1 MYQIDLYQKDFVLKQ
16 PVLNVTIQL
25 PSVKSYTHV

>member
-16 PVLNVTIQL
+16 PVLHVTIQL
-25 PSVKSYTHV
+25 PSVKSYIHV

>member
-16 PVLNVTIQL
+16 QVLHVTIQL
-25 PSVKSYTHV
+25 PSVKTHV

>member
-16 PVLNVTIQL
+16 PVLHVTIQL
-25 PSVKSYTHV
+25 TSVKSYTHV